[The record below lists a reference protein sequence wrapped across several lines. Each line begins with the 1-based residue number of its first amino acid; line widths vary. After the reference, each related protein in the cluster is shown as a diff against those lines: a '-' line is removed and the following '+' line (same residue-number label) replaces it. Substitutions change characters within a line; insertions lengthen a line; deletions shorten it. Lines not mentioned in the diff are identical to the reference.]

1 MSQPQF
7 LYLITSGWKTG
18 KKHRIEIWFVEYG
31 KKYYVMSEHRE
42 HAHWIQ
48 NINHNS
54 KITFNVSDK
63 TLEGTARV
71 VDAVKELELVKRI
84 SELMM
89 KKYKWNQGLIVEIT
103 LSFT

>member
-18 KKHRIEIWFVEYG
+18 KKHRIEIWFVEYA

-42 HAHWIQ
+42 QAHWVQ

-54 KITFNVSDK
+54 KITSNVSGK

-103 LSFT
+103 PGST